1 MPSGPAQNAVL
12 ATKNAVGFYEK
23 LGFVR
28 VGAVAAISDTHDM
41 PVVAYRHWI
50 PNPSRHRVHVET
62 SIMMCMDL
70 RKTAEAHMKAGAA
83 GLRLSCLTRALKSQ
97 YQEWSKEEIAERIF
111 ILIKAALL
119 CRTWAPGGSFTF
131 KDLLMTAKEEALTCK
146 PQLAQVWFLR

>member
-1 MPSGPAQNAVL
+1 
-12 ATKNAVGFYEK
+12 
-23 LGFVR
+23 
-28 VGAVAAISDTHDM
+28 
-41 PVVAYRHWI
+41 
-50 PNPSRHRVHVET
+50 
-62 SIMMCMDL
+62 MMCMDL
-70 RKTAEAHMKAGAA
+70 RKTAEAHMQAGAA

-111 ILIKAALL
+111 VLIKAALL